1 MGWILLIILL
11 VILVWVTKCVID
23 FVKDGKAA
31 KTEGRSRDVG
41 IKRRFIISMAVVGV
55 LLFISILLC
64 ILIVMVMASM

>member
-1 MGWILLIILL
+1 MGWFLLIILL

-23 FVKDGKAA
+23 FVEDGKAA

-41 IKRRFIISMAVVGV
+41 IKKRFIISMAVVGV

-64 ILIVMVMASM
+64 ILVVMVMASM

>member
-31 KTEGRSRDVG
+31 KTEGRSRDAG
-41 IKRRFIISMAVVGV
+41 IKKRFIISMAVVGV
-55 LLFISILLC
+55 LLFIFILLC